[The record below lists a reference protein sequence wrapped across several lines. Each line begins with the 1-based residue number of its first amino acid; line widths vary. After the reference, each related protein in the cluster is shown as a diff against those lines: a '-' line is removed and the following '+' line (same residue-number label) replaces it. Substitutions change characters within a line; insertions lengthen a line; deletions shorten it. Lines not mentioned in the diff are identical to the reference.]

1 MNYIINL
8 PPSSSLPSEE
18 TTTSVLVDKLNNDMV
33 KIEPDYSNINYI
45 NVPGVQPPLIG
56 HNQANEM
63 PKNISRKSSRK
74 CDNISRCFANIKT
87 ICCMQHCGK
96 YEISKENTMP
106 IQENVINDVE
116 KNGPCEKDNEC
127 KTAKVICCMVLALVL
142 LFVAAGA
149 ILLYQS
155 CK

>member
-8 PPSSSLPSEE
+8 PLSSSLPSEE
-18 TTTSVLVDKLNNDMV
+18 KTTTVIIDKLNNDMV
-33 KIEPDYSNINYI
+33 KIEPGYSNINYI
-45 NVPGVQPPLIG
+45 NVTGVQPPLIG
-56 HNQANEM
+56 HDQANEI
-63 PKNISRKSSRK
+63 PKKISRKSSRK
-74 CDNISRCFANIKT
+74 WDNISRCFANIKT
-87 ICCMQHCGK
+87 ICCFQHCGK
-96 YEISKENTMP
+96 YEISKENKMP

-127 KTAKVICCMVLALVL
+127 KTAKVICCTVLALVL